1 MKIRNYFKSYQ
12 RRHNNICIWY
22 HSAMRSYLKEEPHHL
37 IFSVEQEKIMDIVQL
52 DQYIMNLCTF
62 RSETWYSSFISIL
75 SLKTFSLKQLQFT
88 LPVRAYLH
96 WEMETKVRVILQSSQ
111 ETLHM
116 FSPECKPVAFY
127 PESHLEN
134 GYSH

>member
-1 MKIRNYFKSYQ
+1 
-12 RRHNNICIWY
+12 
-22 HSAMRSYLKEEPHHL
+22 MRSYLKEEPHHL

-96 WEMETKVRVILQSSQ
+96 
-111 ETLHM
+111 
-116 FSPECKPVAFY
+116 
-127 PESHLEN
+127 
-134 GYSH
+134 